1 MFLIK
6 ENQVIMLVDAKIA
19 TNYLLSNNER
29 KLKNSVI
36 SEFMRENG
44 FNGWPNDSMGKSQ
57 WIHYSDTKIALMYE
71 KRLYAFCKK
80 YHLITDKDQI
90 SRVIYFFELS
100 FVRTLAR
107 KYQTSSKKIFSSKVT
122 RKREYLLLYHEKT
135 NSYET
140 YFCKKKIYSIFVMK
154 N

>member
-1 MFLIK
+1 
-6 ENQVIMLVDAKIA
+6 MLVDAKIA
-19 TNYLLSNNER
+19 TSYLMRNNER

-36 SEFMRENG
+36 SLFMRENDIK
-44 FNGWPNDSMGKSQ
+44 GWPHDPMGKSR
-57 WIHYSDTKIALMYE
+57 WIHYSDEKIALMFE
-71 KRLYAFCKK
+71 KRLYSFCKK

-107 KYQTSSKKIFSSKVT
+107 KYQTSSKKIFSNKVI
-122 RKREYLLLYHEKT
+122 RKREYLLLYDEKT
-135 NSYET
+135 NSYT
-140 YFCKKKIYSIFVMK
+140 THFCKKKIYSIFVMK